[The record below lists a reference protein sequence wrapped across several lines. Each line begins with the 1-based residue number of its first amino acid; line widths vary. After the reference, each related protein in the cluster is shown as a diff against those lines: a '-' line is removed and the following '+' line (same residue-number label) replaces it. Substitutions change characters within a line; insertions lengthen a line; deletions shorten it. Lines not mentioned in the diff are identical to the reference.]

1 MPDANGRAV
10 VAILGVPESTASTLY
25 GMFDVLESAGRD
37 WPMLVDGSPG
47 ASALRTLIVSAE
59 GAGRRV
65 GNGLWVEPHA
75 SIADCAPP
83 DVIAIPDLMVAPG
96 EDIAGRYAAEV
107 DWLKRE
113 YARGA
118 TLATAC
124 TGALLLAETGLLDG
138 EDATTHWGYCNA
150 MRARYP
156 KIRLHPNRALII
168 TGQAHRLV
176 MAGGGT
182 AWHDL
187 ALFLIA
193 RLVGAEEAM
202 HVARLHLLDWHH
214 VGQQPFATLARTR
227 QGDDALIAKCQE
239 WIAQNYDRDAPV
251 AAMAALSGLA
261 ERSFKRRFARA
272 TGVAPLDYVH
282 TLRLEEAKHALETG
296 DAPIEAIADA
306 VGYEDASFFSRLFRR
321 NVGLTPAQYRKRF
334 SALRRVLE
342 HGPGLPPGAAGAGAQ
357 GGTPQAA
364 ASKNAAR
371 VPPRRQIGRGSFA
384 NSERDG

>member
-1 MPDANGRAV
+1 MPDASGRPV
-10 VAILGVPESTASTLY
+10 VAVLSVPESSASTLY

-37 WPMLVDGSPG
+37 WPLLIDGRPG
-47 ASALRTLIVSAE
+47 KSALRSLVVSAD
-59 GAGRRV
+59 GKGRSV
-65 GNGLWVEPHA
+65 GNGLWIEPHA
-75 SIADCAPP
+75 AIGDCEPP

-96 EDIAGRYAAEV
+96 EEIAGRYAAEIA
-107 DWLKRE
+107 WLKRE
-113 YARGA
+113 YERGA

-124 TGALLLAETGLLDG
+124 TGALLLAESGLLDG
-138 EDATTHWGYCNA
+138 EDATTHWGYCDA

-156 KIRLHPNRALII
+156 NIRLHANRALII
-168 TGQAHRLV
+168 GGQGQRLV

-214 VGQQPFATLARTR
+214 VGQQPFATLTRTR
-227 QGDDALIAKCQE
+227 QVDDALIAKCQE
-239 WIAQNYDRDAPV
+239 WIAQHYDRGSPV

-261 ERSFKRRFARA
+261 ERSFKRRFVKA
-272 TGVAPLDYVH
+272 TGVAPLEYVH

-296 DAPIEAIADA
+296 DAPIEDIARG

-321 NVGLTPAQYRKRF
+321 KVGLTPAQYRRRF
-334 SALRRVLE
+334 SSLRRALRDSGADIENERGAPPLE
-342 HGPGLPPGAAGAGAQ
+342 RTAL
-357 GGTPQAA
+357 
-364 ASKNAAR
+364 R
-371 VPPRRQIGRGSFA
+371 
-384 NSERDG
+384 